1 MRSVLQKSISTG
13 LASSTAGAPFDVFRT
28 GIGSAVCNI
37 LPKSHY
43 SAPGKGHMVWD
54 RVKESLQETLAA
66 STFQLWI
73 EPLQFLRMQNERLY
87 LASPDR
93 FFSAYIK
100 QNYLPLIAEKLKESG
115 MPEVRVVFC
124 EDNVV
129 PAGDQAIGKP
139 AAKAQLRLPLIPEN
153 NSRHRSLHPRY
164 TFDEFMVGESNILA
178 ESACR
183 SMVNG
188 DGLVGPCL
196 YINSDTGL
204 GKSHLTH
211 AVAHQIFTDS
221 PMTRLHYL
229 TAKQFAAEMITGIQS
244 RNMEDFKRKYQEQCD
259 VLLVEDVHS
268 LTGKKKT
275 QEELNEVLD
284 CLIKTG
290 KRVILTANT
299 PPRSLIGIDDEFR
312 SRMTSGLVTTIKAPD
327 VLTRTR
333 IVQKKAAQQQ
343 LFLDEEP
350 VAYLANYIRG
360 DVRRIESALI
370 AIRARASLTGGQV
383 DMDLVREVVAS
394 VVGVNQTLTAAMV
407 CDLVGGQFKVTV
419 QELRS
424 KSRKKEVAFPRQ
436 VAMYLARKFTEQS
449 LTDIG
454 KAFNRD
460 HSTVLHSIKVVSDR
474 QLRDTSVS
482 AQLEI
487 LSNKIK
493 QL

>member
-1 MRSVLQKSISTG
+1 M
-13 LASSTAGAPFDVFRT
+13 
-28 GIGSAVCNI
+28 
-37 LPKSHY
+37 
-43 SAPGKGHMVWD
+43 
-54 RVKESLQETLAA
+54 
-66 STFQLWI
+66 
-73 EPLQFLRMQNERLY
+73 
-87 LASPDR
+87 
-93 FFSAYIK
+93 
-100 QNYLPLIAEKLKESG
+100 
-115 MPEVRVVFC
+115 
-124 EDNVV
+124 
-129 PAGDQAIGKP
+129 
-139 AAKAQLRLPLIPEN
+139 
-153 NSRHRSLHPRY
+153 
-164 TFDEFMVGESNILA
+164 
-178 ESACR
+178 
-183 SMVNG
+183 
-188 DGLVGPCL
+188 
-196 YINSDTGL
+196 
-204 GKSHLTH
+204 
-211 AVAHQIFTDS
+211 
-221 PMTRLHYL
+221 
-229 TAKQFAAEMITGIQS
+229 
-244 RNMEDFKRKYQEQCD
+244 
-259 VLLVEDVHS
+259 HS

-299 PPRSLIGIDDEFR
+299 PPRSLVGIDDEFR

-407 CDLVGGQFKVTV
+407 CELVGGQFKVTV
-419 QELRS
+419 QDLRS

-436 VAMYLARKFTEQS
+436 VAMYLARKYTEQS
-449 LTDIG
+449 LADIG

-460 HSTVLHSIKVVSDR
+460 HSTVLHSIKVVTDR